1 MIGENEQVQDEKA
14 DAGEEDDSP
23 QPGGFWPHQAPADEV
38 GEPDFP
44 HGYGQGGDPG
54 APNRDPQELVAQQL
68 EPVEQV
74 GLVQVGRPVE
84 GGGQPGP
91 RGQHFLGDQGIH
103 GFRPPEGHLPEEG
116 QV

>member
-1 MIGENEQVQDEKA
+1 MQVRRMTPPSQA
-14 DAGEEDDSP
+14 A
-23 QPGGFWPHQAPADEV
+23 FWPHQAPADEV

-54 APNRDPQELVAQQL
+54 APFRDPQELVAQQF

-84 GGGQPGP
+84 GGSQPGP
-91 RGQHFLGDQGIH
+91 RGQHFLGDQGVH
-103 GFRPPEGHLPEEG
+103 GFRPPEGQLPEEG